1 VENKLD
7 LTDEALVN
15 SFRATKEA
23 RYFKTLVGRYQNRIY
38 NAAFRILGNSHESE
52 EVVQD
57 TFIRVLQNIQSFRNQ
72 STFAAWMFRISHNLC
87 IDMVRTNRRKGM
99 QVMSFDPHSHN
110 GDSPHEATLNVVTQ
124 IADPVPGP
132 SQQVDSKEQQ
142 QAVVDSLN
150 QLPEPQRIV
159 LVLHDMEGFS
169 YQEIADIVGANIG
182 TVRSRLH
189 YGRIKLRELLSP
201 YFNPAPV
208 VPHPR

>member
-1 VENKLD
+1 LD

-23 RYFKTLVGRYQNRIY
+23 RYFKTLVGRYQDRIY

-57 TFIRVLQNIQSFRNQ
+57 TFIRVLQNIQTFRNQ

-87 IDMVRTNRRKGM
+87 IDMVRTKSRKGM
-99 QVMSFDPHSHN
+99 QVMSFDPHAHTS
-110 GDSPHEATLNVVTQ
+110 DDPHAVTLNVVSQ
-124 IADPVPGP
+124 IADPEPGP
-132 SQQVDSKEQQ
+132 SQLVDSKEQQ
-142 QAVVDSLN
+142 QAVVDSLEK
-150 QLPEPQRIV
+150 LPESQRIV
-159 LVLHDMEGFS
+159 LVLHDVEGFS
-169 YQEIADIVGANIG
+169 YEQIAEIVGANIG
-182 TVRSRLH
+182 TVRSRIH

-201 YFNPAPV
+201 YFNPSPV